1 MFHFKLSHLLPA
13 TALALALS
21 APQSAHAQPDPNNVP
36 KADNPD
42 NRPARPNN
50 RRDQMTP
57 EQREEAMKRFMK
69 SQIERAGVTD
79 QAQQDAA
86 VEYIQDE
93 MDARQDLQESSRTL
107 ANALRNQTLTDAQVA
122 GLLNTY
128 MGEVEDDKTRRAA
141 AQKKLRETVDLLK
154 APRLEALLVLMG
166 AWGDAPATG
175 GNMWMGRGR
184 DRDDR
189 PKKDKADKP
198 NKKADAA

>member
-1 MFHFKLSHLLPA
+1 MFHFKLSHLLPV
-13 TALALALS
+13 TALALALNS
-21 APQSAHAQPDPNNVP
+21 PQSAHAQPDPNNVP

-42 NRPARPNN
+42 NRPVRPNN

-57 EQREEAMKRFMK
+57 QQREEAMKRFMK
-69 SQIERAGVTD
+69 SQIERAGITD
-79 QAQQDAA
+79 EAQQDTAI
-86 VEYIQDE
+86 EYIQNE

-128 MGEVEDDKTRRAA
+128 MGEVEDDKTRRTA
-141 AQKKLRETVDLLK
+141 AQKKLSETVDLLK

-166 AWGDAPATG
+166 AWGDAPAAG